1 MSDRQSGDEFQ
12 ERYDELGCP
21 LFRSGSEYLDM
32 SRRGQ
37 PLVLMP
43 KSDQMRM
50 WMAQV
55 EDAWKLLRDLNQGG
69 ASQVARDAIQKAMSE
84 LTECQNILA
93 RELYVAAA
101 ADIAE
106 RNPTESWFF
115 SEPAPASATG
125 NQDDPNP
132 Y

>member
-55 EDAWKLLRDLNQGG
+55 EDAWKLLRGLNQGG

-115 SEPAPASATG
+115 SGPATASATG